1 MALVTRPS
9 PDERRELAAGLA
21 SDRTGVGLTVPGA
34 PTADPVLP
42 GQGGASRPQ
51 EWLAGSTSR
60 FGMVVFLASD
70 VMLFAAFFSAYY
82 VLRGGNDPWPPE
94 GVELDVA
101 RALIATIVLVSS
113 SFTLIAA
120 DRAIAAGRSRR
131 ARRWVLGT
139 VALGAAFAVN
149 QVLEYRD
156 LTFGIDDHP
165 YGSAYWMLTGVHGAH
180 VLAGLGALMLL
191 FVRLV
196 RARDLARVEP
206 YAGGVSLYWHMVD
219 AVWVAVFLT
228 IWVVQ

>member
-1 MALVTRPS
+1 MI
-9 PDERRELAAGLA
+9 
-21 SDRTGVGLTVPGA
+21 
-34 PTADPVLP
+34 
-42 GQGGASRPQ
+42 
-51 EWLAGSTSR
+51 
-60 FGMVVFLASD
+60 VFLASD

-82 VLRGGNDPWPPE
+82 VLRGANAPWPPE
-94 GVELDVA
+94 GVELDVP

-120 DRAIAAGRSRR
+120 DRAIAAGQSRR

-149 QVLEYRD
+149 QLLEYGE

-180 VLAGLGALMLL
+180 VMAGLGALMLL

>member
-1 MALVTRPS
+1 
-9 PDERRELAAGLA
+9 
-21 SDRTGVGLTVPGA
+21 VPGA
-34 PTADPVLP
+34 PTADSVLAVE
-42 GQGGASRPQ
+42 GGAYRSH
-51 EWLAGSTSR
+51 EWLATSTSR

-82 VLRGGNDPWPPE
+82 VLRGANGPWPPE

-113 SFTLIAA
+113 SFTLVAA
-120 DRAIAAGRSRR
+120 DRALAAERAQV
-131 ARRWVLGT
+131 ARRWVLVT
-139 VALGAAFAVN
+139 VALGAAFAIN
-149 QVLEYRD
+149 QVLEYLD

-165 YGSAYWMLTGVHGAH
+165 YGSAYWMLTGLHGAH
-180 VLAGLGALMLL
+180 VLAGLGALLLL

-228 IWVVQ
+228 IWVVR

>member
-1 MALVTRPS
+1 MA
-9 PDERRELAAGLA
+9 
-21 SDRTGVGLTVPGA
+21 TGVGLTVPGA
-34 PTADPVLP
+34 PTADSVLH
-42 GQGGASRPQ
+42 GDGGTYRPH
-51 EWLAGSTSR
+51 EWLASSTSR

-82 VLRGGNDPWPPE
+82 VLRGANDPWPPD
-94 GVELDVA
+94 GVDLHVP
-101 RALIATIVLVSS
+101 RALIATLVLVSS
-113 SFTLIAA
+113 SFTLVAA
-120 DRAIAAGRSRR
+120 DRALARDNSRA
-131 ARRWVLGT
+131 ARRWVLVT
-139 VALGAAFAVN
+139 VALGAAFAIN
-149 QVLEYRD
+149 QLLEYRD
-156 LTFGIDDHP
+156 LSFGIDDHP

-180 VLAGLGALMLL
+180 VLAGLGALLLL

>member
-1 MALVTRPS
+1 M
-9 PDERRELAAGLA
+9 
-21 SDRTGVGLTVPGA
+21 PGA
-34 PTADPVLP
+34 PTADPALP
-42 GQGGASRPQ
+42 GPGAAYRPQ

-60 FGMVVFLASD
+60 FGMIVFLASD

-82 VLRGGNDPWPPE
+82 VLRGANEPWPPD
-94 GVELDVA
+94 GAELDVP
-101 RALIATIVLVSS
+101 RALIATLVLVSS

-120 DRAIAAGRSRR
+120 DRAIAAGQSRR

-156 LTFGIDDHP
+156 LTFRIDDHP

-180 VLAGLGALMLL
+180 VLAGLGALMLV

-228 IWVVQ
+228 IWFVQ

>member
-1 MALVTRPS
+1 M
-9 PDERRELAAGLA
+9 
-21 SDRTGVGLTVPGA
+21 PGA

-42 GQGGASRPQ
+42 GQGAAYRPQ

-70 VMLFAAFFSAYY
+70 IMLFAAFFSAYF
-82 VLRGGNDPWPPE
+82 VLRGGNDPWPPP
-94 GVELDVA
+94 GVELGVL
-101 RALIATIVLVSS
+101 RALLATIVLVSS

-120 DRAIAAGRSRR
+120 DRAIAAGHSRT

-149 QVLEYRD
+149 QLLEYRD
-156 LTFGIDDHP
+156 LRFGIDDHP

-180 VLAGLGALMLL
+180 VVAGLGALMLL

-196 RARDLARVEP
+196 RARDLERVEP